1 MDQVADDLAGD
12 YCSQREH
19 TGEKVLGTS
28 DDQVCKL
35 VSWKR
40 NMRGSEGR

>member
-12 YCSQREH
+12 YCRQREH

-28 DDQVCKL
+28 DSQVCKL
-35 VSWKR
+35 VVLEEEYER
-40 NMRGSEGR
+40 F